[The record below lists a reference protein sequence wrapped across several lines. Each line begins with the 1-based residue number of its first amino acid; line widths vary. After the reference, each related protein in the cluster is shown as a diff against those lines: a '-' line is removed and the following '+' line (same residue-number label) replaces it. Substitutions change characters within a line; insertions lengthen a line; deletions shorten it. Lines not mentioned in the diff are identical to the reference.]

1 MICKRCKCCVTGSN
15 GFGLIVESVVRG
27 HYASHLIFHFMHAG
41 RQYTLKELIRWTRHS
56 IYLVIVL
63 SVVPTALYALAGW
76 TWVAIPWPPITLLG
90 TAAAFIIGFRNNATY
105 ARSWEAR
112 HVWGRIVN
120 ASRTFGIMAMDLIR
134 DADDDELRRI
144 RQRIVYRHLAWITAL
159 RYQLRQGRAWE
170 NARTHPMFIEF
181 RKSYVVPEDGE
192 EELRRF
198 LTERETDLLAG
209 KTNRAAQ
216 LLALQSREL
225 RELNSRG
232 LITPL
237 NYVELITVIKE
248 LYDQQGSSERI
259 KNFPYPRQYM
269 SISLIFVNLF
279 VLLVPLGMLNEFARM
294 GSWMVWFNVPASVIV
309 SWVFIALE
317 VAGESTENP
326 FEGAPND
333 VPISAISR
341 SIEIELKELLDEKEI
356 PQPLL
361 PMNHILM

>member
-1 MICKRCKCCVTGSN
+1 
-15 GFGLIVESVVRG
+15 
-27 HYASHLIFHFMHAG
+27 MHAG

-56 IYLVIVL
+56 IYLVTML
-63 SVVPTALYALAGW
+63 SLVPTALYSLAGW

-105 ARSWEAR
+105 TRSWEAR
-112 HVWGRIVN
+112 QVWGRIVN
-120 ASRTFGIMAMDLIR
+120 GSRALGIMAMDFIR
-134 DADDDELRRI
+134 SADEEGLQEI
-144 RQRIVYRHLAWITAL
+144 RQRVLYRHLAWITAL
-159 RYQLRQGRAWE
+159 RHQLRQGRAWE

-181 RKSYVVPEDGE
+181 RKSYVVPEWESDGDE
-192 EELRRF
+192 DLRRF
-198 LTERETDLLAG
+198 LTEKEIGLLAG
-209 KTNRAAQ
+209 KTNKAAQ
-216 LLALQSREL
+216 LLALQSHDL
-225 RELNSRG
+225 RELNSLG
-232 LITPL
+232 LITAL

-248 LYDQQGSSERI
+248 FYDQQGASERI

-294 GSWMVWFNVPASVIV
+294 GSWMVWLNVPASVIV

-317 VAGESTENP
+317 VVGESTENP
-326 FEGAPND
+326 FEGSPND

-341 SIEIELKELLDEKEI
+341 SIEIELKELLGQKEI

-361 PMNHILM
+361 PMNNILM